1 MTMPMAHPHQFGL
14 GALFDA
20 VPDAVIVAEAR
31 SGEVVLWNRGA
42 FELFGFTEAEAV
54 GMSLRRIVPPE
65 MRERHDKGIRR
76 FVETGSAVLVESGT
90 ALEVPAL
97 HRDGSRFWVELRL
110 SALQAA
116 ELPGIFVMAIIR
128 DVSQRRR
135 AYGDL
140 EVAHSALRE
149 FLSMASHD
157 LRNPLTAISA
167 AAEMLTED
175 RGNRPDR
182 EELVSIITRQTQWLS
197 SLVADFEVAA
207 QVEVGAVQARPENV
221 AVAELIRDAVS
232 ADIRVMAG
240 AGLVASVDPLHL
252 RRIVTNLVQNAEK
265 YGAPPVTITVSRAA
279 SGVVI
284 AVSDSG
290 PGIPADQRDRI
301 FEKFWRGPAR
311 RESGTGLG
319 LAIVRGLAEANG
331 GRVWFDQTLRPTF
344 AVWLR
349 AGTS

>member
-1 MTMPMAHPHQFGL
+1 MTLPMAHPQEFGL

-42 FELFGFTEAEAV
+42 TELFGYAASEAI
-54 GMSLRRIVPPE
+54 GMPLLRIVPPE
-65 MRERHDKGIRR
+65 MRERHEHGIRR
-76 FVETGSAVLVESGT
+76 FVETGSAVLVESGL

-97 HRDGSRFWVELRL
+97 HQDGSRFWLELRL
-110 SALQAA
+110 SP
-116 ELPGIFVMAIIR
+116 LPGAGLPGVFVMAIMR

-135 AYGDL
+135 AYAEL
-140 EVAHSALRE
+140 EMAHSALRE

-182 EELVSIITRQTQWLS
+182 EELVSIINRQTQWLS
-197 SLVADFEVAA
+197 TLVADFEVVA

-221 AVAELIRDAVS
+221 VVAELIRDAVS
-232 ADIRVMAG
+232 TDIEITAS
-240 AGLVASVDPLHL
+240 AGLVANVDPLHL
-252 RRIVTNLVQNAEK
+252 RRIVTNLVQNAQK
-265 YGAPPVTITVSRAA
+265 YGAPPVAITVSRAA
-279 SGVVI
+279 SGIVV

-290 PGIPADQRDRI
+290 PGIPVEHRARI
-301 FEKFWRGPAR
+301 FEKFWRGPGR

-319 LAIVRGLAEANG
+319 LAIVRGLTEANG
-331 GRVWFDQTLRPTF
+331 GRVWFDQTPLPTF

-349 AGTS
+349 AATG